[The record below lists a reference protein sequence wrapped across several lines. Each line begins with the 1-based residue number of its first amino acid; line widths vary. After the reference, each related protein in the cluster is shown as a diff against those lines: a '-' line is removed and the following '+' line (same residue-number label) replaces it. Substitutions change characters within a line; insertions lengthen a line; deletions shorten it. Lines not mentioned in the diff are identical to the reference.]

1 MRALVKIT
9 FLMPDG
15 PDSQG
20 ETAFAVA
27 LVSARNP
34 TFGARLFDN
43 RFPERYEKLKHYMDL
58 GHFLTT
64 QQPEDSYVYKGIVDG
79 NQVWEITFV
88 WENKESLIEY
98 ETWKQEN
105 NVQIANYSNYE
116 VIDLP

>member
-9 FLMPDG
+9 WLIPDG
-15 PDSQG
+15 PDYQG
-20 ETAFAVA
+20 ESSIAES
-27 LVSARNP
+27 LVSGRNP

-43 RFPERYEKLKHYMDL
+43 RLPERYEKLKHYMDL

-79 NQVWEITFV
+79 KHEWEVTFV
-88 WENKESLIEY
+88 WENKESLIEF
-98 ETWKQEN
+98 ETWKEEN
-105 NVQIANYSNYE
+105 NANIVYHSNYE

>member
-15 PDSQG
+15 PDYQG
-20 ETAFAVA
+20 ETMFAVA
-27 LVSARNP
+27 LASARTP
-34 TFGARLFDN
+34 TFGARLFDD

-64 QQPEDSYVYKGIVDG
+64 QQPEDSYVHKGIVDG
-79 NQVWEITFV
+79 NHVWEMTFV

-105 NVQIANYSNYE
+105 YANHEYYNTHE

>member
-15 PDSQG
+15 PGYQG
-20 ETAFAVA
+20 EPGPPG
-27 LVSARNP
+27 SYRNP
-34 TFGARLFDN
+34 TFGARGFDR

-64 QQPEDSYVYKGIVDG
+64 QQPEDSYVHKGIVDG
-79 NQVWEITFV
+79 NHVWETTFV

-105 NVQIANYSNYE
+105 NVNIASFSNYE